1 MTVPATPGGHGPH
14 PGPAGRGGPQAS
26 RPGVG
31 GPEATADA
39 LTVPPFGIR
48 RLLLVV
54 TGSTTAAGLPQ
65 WLTWL
70 RQGYPELTVRVVMSR
85 SAQRFVTPLSLGL
98 RVDGGVDTD
107 AWEECDDARH
117 VEYAQWAEA
126 VLVYPSTFHFT
137 ARLALG
143 LADTPALLALQCTD
157 ALVAVAPSLP
167 PGGFDSP
174 AFRAHWAA
182 LAARP
187 NAVLVP
193 PVPGYS
199 LTTGREDGWVPP
211 PISDV
216 VRRIEDRRTARER
229 ERAAAADGTGT
240 TPYAALLADGAD
252 AAVHGARTAS
262 GRTPAAASGA
272 GAEAGAGAEV
282 EVEAGSTAGA
292 GAGA

>member
-1 MTVPATPGGHGPH
+1 MTQPEQA
-14 PGPAGRGGPQAS
+14 GPARGSTPEAREGAPEARGGAPD
-26 RPGVG
+26 
-31 GPEATADA
+31 ATADA
-39 LTVPPFGIR
+39 LVVPPFGIR

-70 RQGYPELTVRVVMSR
+70 RQGYPGLTVRVVMSR

-98 RVDGGVDTD
+98 RADGPVDTD
-107 AWEECDDARH
+107 AWEECDEARH

-126 VLVYPSTFHFT
+126 VLVYPATFHFT

-174 AFRAHWAA
+174 AFRRHWAE
-182 LAARP
+182 LASRP
-187 NAVLVP
+187 NVVLVP

-211 PISDV
+211 PVSDV
-216 VRRIEDRRTARER
+216 VRRIEDRRAER
-229 ERAAAADGTGT
+229 ERLRPATASYEAMT
-240 TPYAALLADGAD
+240 ADGA
-252 AAVHGARTAS
+252 GAL
-262 GRTPAAASGA
+262 SGA
-272 GAEAGAGAEV
+272 PVRTEQEQEQRAEAGR
-282 EVEAGSTAGA
+282 
-292 GAGA
+292 